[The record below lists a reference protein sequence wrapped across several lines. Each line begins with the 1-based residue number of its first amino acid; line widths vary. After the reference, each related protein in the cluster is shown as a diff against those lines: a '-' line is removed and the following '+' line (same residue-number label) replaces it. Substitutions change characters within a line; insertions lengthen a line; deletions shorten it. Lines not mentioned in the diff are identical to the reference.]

1 MNMLKHFITS
11 FIQFSCFRGI
21 TPTICNVDYMCSLW
35 SNLNQILNWVRN
47 YCLFLFSIF
56 LPSSIFQQ
64 DARTCLRKHYS
75 RILIINFIRY
85 QNECTI
91 YWQRYKHHAICF
103 QLYSY
108 RFLSLFHQI
117 TIKVLSNNIF
127 AAT

>member
-64 DARTCLRKHYS
+64 DLSSEALFKDIDNQFYS
-75 RILIINFIRY
+75 ISKRMYYLLAKIQAPCYMFPVVFVSIFKFISS
-85 QNECTI
+85 NHD
-91 YWQRYKHHAICF
+91 KSSF
-103 QLYSY
+103 QQH
-108 RFLSLFHQI
+108 FP
-117 TIKVLSNNIF
+117 
-127 AAT
+127 AT